1 MCSHSVRQANKML
14 SLHDGRMTGSAH
26 LETGL
31 ANVVAIV
38 FFLSGV
44 VFPFGC
50 ACTGEYKAYVVN

>member
-1 MCSHSVRQANKML
+1 MSSLGTISKKML
-14 SLHDGRMTGSAH
+14 SLHDGRMAGSVH

-31 ANVVAIV
+31 ATVVAIV

-50 ACTGEYKAYVVN
+50 ACTGEHKANVVN

>member
-1 MCSHSVRQANKML
+1 MFSLGTTSKKML
-14 SLHDGRMTGSAH
+14 SLHDGRMAGSAH
-26 LETGL
+26 LETGI

-50 ACTGEYKAYVVN
+50 ACTGEYKASVVN

>member
-1 MCSHSVRQANKML
+1 MFSLGKTSKKML
-14 SLHDGRMTGSAH
+14 SLHDGRMAGSIH

-50 ACTGEYKAYVVN
+50 ACTGEYKANVVNL